1 MNGLVIDNLTLDIHA
16 ETGVTSILRG
26 VDLVVEEGH
35 VQGLA
40 GESGSGK
47 TMTGL
52 AVIGLEPKKARITGR
67 IMLGDRD
74 LTTLTGSRLAAVRG
88 KSVAM
93 VFQDPSTSLHPQLSI
108 GSQLTDHVRHHLRLS
123 KTEAIERAVKGLD
136 RVGIASPRSALSRF
150 PHEFSGG
157 QRQRI
162 AIAIA
167 LACDPEVV
175 IMDEPTTA
183 LDVTV
188 QAGVLELIRSLVD
201 SLGLAVLFI
210 THDLGVM
217 SAIADD
223 VAVMRHGVVVENG
236 PCSSVFTHPQ
246 HEYTSSL
253 LASLPGTVSGP
264 QTRDDLVRLATQNV
278 TIVTQSVIPCE
289 VAESRL
295 HSCATADSGPC
306 DFAQGDGKKVAQ
318 GDGEKVTQEGG
329 GS

>member
-1 MNGLVIDNLTLDIHA
+1 MTGLRIENLKLEIRTED
-16 ETGVTSILRG
+16 EVKPILKG
-26 VDLVVEEGH
+26 VDLSVDAGT

-52 AVIGLEPKKARITGR
+52 AIIGLEPPTAITSGK
-67 IMLGDRD
+67 IMLGDTD
-74 LTTLTGSRLAAVRG
+74 LLQITGSRLNTIRG
-88 KSVAM
+88 NRVGM

-108 GSQLTDHVRHHLRLS
+108 GSQLTDHVRYHLKIS
-123 KTEAIERAVKGLD
+123 KSEARDRAVGALE
-136 RVGIASPRSALSRF
+136 RVGITGGLATLSRY

-167 LACDPEVV
+167 LACDPELV

-188 QAGVLELIRSLVD
+188 QAGVLELVRRLVD

-210 THDLGVM
+210 SHDLGVM

-236 PCSSVFTHPQ
+236 PSSQVFTNPH
-246 HEYTSSL
+246 HEYTRAL
-253 LASLPGTVSGP
+253 LASLPGTTSGP
-264 QTRDDLVRLATQNV
+264 QTKGDLVRLAEGSQD
-278 TIVTQSVIPCE
+278 C
-289 VAESRL
+289 
-295 HSCATADSGPC
+295 
-306 DFAQGDGKKVAQ
+306 
-318 GDGEKVTQEGG
+318 EGG
-329 GS
+329 AS